1 MSHRTCFLAA
11 LAVLIQTFSGP
22 ILGLCP
28 AIASEQLVL
37 EPLSGNGGEIAM
49 ASTKSINRDASVL
62 TPPTTATEKGK
73 FTFANHDKT
82 PRLVLAL
89 GGGGCKVAAQIGV
102 IRSLEKHHIPIDAIV
117 GTSMGSLIGALYC
130 SGMPIDEIE
139 KLFVE
144 KEVQKSLL
152 SKVIINYTLRPIK
165 PLAHL
170 FFGKPYA
177 GMSSGSGY
185 LKFLRK
191 NLPAHFE
198 DLKIPFAAVATNI
211 TDGQT
216 CVLADGDLPLAILAS
231 NAVPTLI
238 RPVMIK
244 GKLYVDGG
252 LKANL
257 PVVIAHSLTP
267 GLIVSVLVD
276 SAIKPE
282 PNKNFKSRN
291 NLVMRVAD
299 IVMASSD
306 RQQAKNTDILIY
318 PDVDFVPGLTQ
329 DPEVLKKGVIA
340 GEKAAELMYPK
351 IKQAL
356 AAEEKAELAAK
367 TSQFVDNIKVEPEP
381 AAATEEK

>member
-1 MSHRTCFLAA
+1 MSHRRCFLAA
-11 LAVLIQTFSGP
+11 LAVI
-22 ILGLCP
+22 ILCFF
-28 AIASEQLVL
+28 A
-37 EPLSGNGGEIAM
+37 GGAEM
-49 ASTKSINRDASVL
+49 ASAFATEPIAGDSSAGQIAELTIAARSANRDASVL
-62 TPPTTATEKGK
+62 TPPTTTSEKSK
-73 FTFANHDKT
+73 ILFSDRARA

-102 IRSLEKHHIPIDAIV
+102 LRSFEKHHIPVDAVV

-130 SGMPIDEIE
+130 SGMSIDDIE

-152 SKVIINYTLRPIK
+152 SKVIVNAVLSPLRPIV
-165 PLAHL
+165 HM

-191 NLPAHFE
+191 NLPARF
-198 DLKIPFAAVATNI
+198 DQLKIPFAAVATNI

-216 CVLADGDLPLAILAS
+216 AVIADGDLPLAILAS

-238 RPVMIK
+238 QPVMIK

-252 LKANL
+252 LRANL
-257 PVVIAHSLTP
+257 PAVIAQNLTS

-276 SAIKPE
+276 SSIKPE
-282 PNKNFKSRN
+282 DNSKFKSKN

-306 RQQAKNTDILIY
+306 RQQAKSTDILIY
-318 PDVDFVPGLTQ
+318 PNVDFVPGLTQ
-329 DPEVLKKGVIA
+329 DPELLKRGVRA
-340 GEKAAELMYPK
+340 GEKAADLIYPK

-356 AAEEKAELAAK
+356 VSSDKTDFDAK
-367 TSQFVDNIKVEPEP
+367 TSQAVDAIKVVPEP
-381 AAATEEK
+381 AATREEK

>member
-1 MSHRTCFLAA
+1 MLNRARVFAA
-11 LAVLIQTFSGP
+11 LAVVLQIGAGTS
-22 ILGLCP
+22 LCAP
-28 AIASEQLVL
+28 AAIASDQVALNNTYFDGAEVA
-37 EPLSGNGGEIAM
+37 IAG
-49 ASTKSINRDASVL
+49 KSINRDANVL
-62 TPPTTATEKGK
+62 TPPTTTTARSK
-73 FTFANHDKT
+73 FVFSNPDNP

-102 IRSLEKHHIPIDAIV
+102 IKSFEKHHIPNDAIV

-130 SGMPIDEIE
+130 SGMPINDIE

-152 SKVIINYTLRPIK
+152 SKVIVNYALRPIK

-170 FFGKPYA
+170 FVGKPYA
-177 GMSSGSGY
+177 GMSSGKGY

-191 NLPAHFE
+191 NLPAHF
-198 DLKIPFAAVATNI
+198 DQLKVPFAAVATNI

-216 CVLADGDLPLAILAS
+216 CVLADGDLPMAVLAS

-244 GKLYVDGG
+244 DKLYVDGG
-252 LKANL
+252 LRANL
-257 PVVIAHSLTP
+257 PVDVAQSLTS

-282 PNKNFKSRN
+282 NNEKFKSKN

-299 IVMASSD
+299 IVMASAD
-306 RQQAKNTDILIY
+306 RQQVKRTDILIY
-318 PDVDFVPGLTQ
+318 PDVDFIPGLTQ
-329 DPEVLKKGVIA
+329 DPQLLKRGVLA
-340 GEKAAELMYPK
+340 GEKAADLMLPK
-351 IKQAL
+351 IQQAL
-356 AAEEKAELAAK
+356 IGQEKSGITAQ
-367 TSQFVDNIKVEPEP
+367 TSQAVNNLKVLPEAIP
-381 AAATEEK
+381 TTEER

>member
-1 MSHRTCFLAA
+1 MLNWARVFAA
-11 LAVLIQTFSGP
+11 LAVVLQIVVGASLSAPAALASDQVVLDSPYSDGP
-22 ILGLCP
+22 KR
-28 AIASEQLVL
+28 AIA
-37 EPLSGNGGEIAM
+37 G
-49 ASTKSINRDASVL
+49 KSVNRDASVL
-62 TPPTTATEKGK
+62 TPPTTTSARSK
-73 FTFANHDKT
+73 FIFCNPDNP

-102 IRSLEKHHIPIDAIV
+102 IKSFEKHNIPINAIV

-130 SGMPIDEIE
+130 SGMPVDDIE

-144 KEVQKSLL
+144 KEVQKSIL
-152 SKVIINYTLRPIK
+152 SKVIINYALRPIK

-170 FFGKPYA
+170 FVGKPYA
-177 GMSSGSGY
+177 GMSSGKGY

-191 NLPAHFE
+191 NLPARF
-198 DLKIPFAAVATNI
+198 DQLKIPFAAVATNI

-216 CVLADGDLPLAILAS
+216 CVLADGDLPQAVLAS

-238 RPVMIK
+238 RPVLIK

-252 LKANL
+252 LRANL
-257 PVVIAHSLTP
+257 PVDVTQSLTP

-282 PNKNFKSRN
+282 KNDNFKSKN

-306 RQQAKNTDILIY
+306 RQQARSTDILIY
-318 PDVDFVPGLTQ
+318 PDVDFIPLLTQ
-329 DPEVLKKGVIA
+329 DPALLKKGVLA
-340 GEKAAELMYPK
+340 GEKAADLMLPK
-351 IKQAL
+351 IQQAL
-356 AAEEKAELAAK
+356 IAQGKSGITAQ
-367 TSQFVDNIKVEPEP
+367 TSQAINSLKVVPEATP
-381 AAATEEK
+381 TTEER